1 MNIPRFEI
9 LTTDM
14 GGWVRVHL
22 GRGEPTGEAALFL
35 SRTLA
40 GWMRKHP
47 HLRLR
52 FVVPISSSGDTSELH
67 AWYEQTLFDDT
78 SQIAVPDDGASL

>member
-1 MNIPRFEI
+1 MNAPRFEI

-22 GRGEPTGEAALFL
+22 GHGEPTGEVALFL

-40 GWMRKHP
+40 AWSRKQP
-47 HLRLR
+47 HLRIR
-52 FVVPISSSGDTSELH
+52 FVVPITSNGDTSELH
-67 AWYEQTLFDDT
+67 AWYDQTVFSDV
-78 SQIAVPDDGASL
+78 SEIERPASN